1 MKNEK
6 KQEYRINEQI
16 HVREVRLVVDDGEAK
31 VLPTYQAIAL
41 ARDAGVDLVEISPN
55 AQPPVCRLIDYSK
68 FLYQQKKRQKELKAK
83 QIKIEV
89 KEIRFGPQT
98 DEHDYQFKLKHAQ
111 EFLNEGNK
119 VKAYVFFKG
128 RSILFKEQGEVL
140 LLRFANDLEDYGKVE
155 QMPLLD
161 GKKMFL

>member
-55 AQPPVCRLIDYSK
+55 AQPPVRHIS
-68 FLYQQKKRQKELKAK
+68 
-83 QIKIEV
+83 
-89 KEIRFGPQT
+89 
-98 DEHDYQFKLKHAQ
+98 
-111 EFLNEGNK
+111 
-119 VKAYVFFKG
+119 
-128 RSILFKEQGEVL
+128 
-140 LLRFANDLEDYGKVE
+140 
-155 QMPLLD
+155 
-161 GKKMFL
+161 